1 MANRYICH
9 YGTKGMKWGVRKK
22 IDRKSYKK
30 DKKEALSKYKQD
42 KKEAR
47 ARYSKKIAERDKEY
61 GKQLYKW
68 DPTGIKQDK
77 LELIGRQKKINQSI
91 IDYEEEQRGIF
102 DKESTKSILA
112 RIGNREMDTL
122 EKEISKGKPVFENID
137 WEKVNKKSYLPK
149 KEDYTK

>member
-1 MANRYICH
+1 
-9 YGTKGMKWGVRKK
+9 MKWGVRKK

-47 ARYSKKIAERDKEY
+47 ERYSKKVVERDKKY

-77 LELIGRQKKINQSI
+77 LELIDRQKKINQSI
-91 IDYEEEQRGIF
+91 IDYEEEQRTIF

-112 RIGNREMDTL
+112 RVGNLQMDTL
-122 EKEISKGKPVFENID
+122 EKEISKGKPVYESID

-149 KEDYTK
+149 KEDYRK